1 MEKHLGTVQY
11 LSFGH
16 EGINRYKDEECK
28 NNASVQ
34 HTHTQTHTRTQ
45 WLSNMVI
52 SFLFAGRVTLKFL
65 SGMYDGKKIYFGYLL

>member
-34 HTHTQTHTRTQ
+34 HTHTHKHTHAHNGYLI
-45 WLSNMVI
+45 W
-52 SFLFAGRVTLKFL
+52 SFLFCLQVE
-65 SGMYDGKKIYFGYLL
+65 